1 MTSPATRLRQ
11 HVKAPRAA
19 VYRAPLDAR
28 AVAVWIV
35 PDDMTSQVHEFEAR
49 EGGRFRISLTYDD
62 PNGAGKTTA
71 YTDTYHGRFVQL
83 VPDQQVV
90 EVMAFETD
98 DELMR
103 GEMTVTFT
111 LTDADRG
118 TDILAVHEPV
128 PPGIAPADNE
138 LAGECRSKSPRGS
151 SRRAR

>member
-1 MTSPATRLRQ
+1 
-11 HVKAPRAA
+11 
-19 VYRAPLDAR
+19 
-28 AVAVWIV
+28 
-35 PDDMTSQVHEFEAR
+35 MTSQVHEFEAR